1 MGFDPRQQQRV
12 TTNVDSLLAEN
23 DALRRE
29 VQRLN
34 RELDRLRQR
43 DQRDS
48 NQSQSSTGTPR
59 RITDGQVLRWGQAL
73 ARQPGWI
80 GLQSDGLE
88 RLIERLNSSGF
99 PSRLTLQQR
108 LNRLVSGLGTD
119 LMAALASSPRKT
131 RGAVQAAF
139 ALYGVRASEWLEED
153 PRRVVMDLCRR
164 QELDAD
170 SGGAGQT
177 EETRRGR
184 RTRTDRRST
193 DRRGSDRRSPHRDV
207 GPGGARSEALKVLGL
222 EPGATQQMI
231 RKAYRRLVKQHH
243 PDVGGSKA
251 AFRRVHEAYQLLL
264 G

>member
-43 DQRDS
+43 DQQDS

-59 RITDGQVLRWGQAL
+59 RITDGQVLRWGQAM

-108 LNRLVSGLGTD
+108 LDRLVSGLGTD

-170 SGGAGQT
+170 SGGSGQT

-184 RTRTDRRST
+184 RTRSDRRST
-193 DRRGSDRRSPHRDV
+193 DRRSPHRDV
-207 GPGGARSEALKVLGL
+207 GPGGARSDALKVLGL

-251 AFRRVHEAYQLLL
+251 DFRRVHEAYQLLL

>member
-59 RITDGQVLRWGQAL
+59 RITDGQVLRWGQAM

-108 LNRLVSGLGTD
+108 LDRLVSGLGTD

-153 PRRVVMDLCRR
+153 PRRVVMDLCQRL
-164 QELDAD
+164 ELDVD
-170 SGGAGQT
+170 TGWSGQT

-184 RTRTDRRST
+184 RTRTDRRS
-193 DRRGSDRRSPHRDV
+193 PHRDV
-207 GPGGARSEALKVLGL
+207 GAGGARSEALKVLGL

-251 AFRRVHEAYQLLL
+251 AFRRVHEADQLLV

>member
-34 RELDRLRQR
+34 RELDRLRLR

-59 RITDGQVLRWGQAL
+59 RITDGQVLRWGQAM

-80 GLQSDGLE
+80 GLRSDGLE

-108 LNRLVSGLGTD
+108 LDRLVSGLGTD

-153 PRRVVMDLCRR
+153 PRRVVMDLCRQ

-170 SGGAGQT
+170 SGGSGQT
-177 EETRRGR
+177 EETWRGR

-193 DRRGSDRRSPHRDV
+193 DRRSTDRRGTQPDV
-207 GPGGARSEALKVLGL
+207 GSWGARSEALKVLGL
-222 EPGATQQMI
+222 ESGATQQMI

>member
-43 DQRDS
+43 GQRNS
-48 NQSQSSTGTPR
+48 THSQSSTGTPR
-59 RITDGQVLRWGQAL
+59 RITDGQVLRWGQAM

-108 LNRLVSGLGTD
+108 LDRLVSGLGTD

-131 RGAVQAAF
+131 RWAVQAAF

-153 PRRVVMDLCRR
+153 PRRVVMDLCQR

-170 SGGAGQT
+170 SGGSGQT
-177 EETRRGR
+177 EESRRGR
-184 RTRTDRRST
+184 RTRSDRRS
-193 DRRGSDRRSPHRDV
+193 SDRRSPHRDV
-207 GPGGARSEALKVLGL
+207 GPEGARSEALKVLGL
-222 EPGATQQMI
+222 KPGATQQMI

>member
-43 DQRDS
+43 DQRHS
-48 NQSQSSTGTPR
+48 NHSQSSTGTPR
-59 RITDGQVLRWGQAL
+59 RITDGQVLRWGQAM

-88 RLIERLNSSGF
+88 RLIERLNRSGF

-108 LNRLVSGLGTD
+108 LDRLVSGLGTD
-119 LMAALASSPRKT
+119 LIDALASSPRKT
-131 RGAVQAAF
+131 RVAVEAAF

-170 SGGAGQT
+170 GAGSGQT
-177 EETRRGR
+177 EEPRRGS

-193 DRRGSDRRSPHRDV
+193 DRRSTNRDV
-207 GPGGARSEALKVLGL
+207 GPVGARSEALKVLGL
-222 EPGATQQMI
+222 ESGATQQMI

-251 AFRRVHEAYQLLL
+251 AFRRVHEAYQLLV

>member
-34 RELDRLRQR
+34 RELDRLRLR

-48 NQSQSSTGTPR
+48 NPSQSSTGTPR
-59 RITDGQVLRWGQAL
+59 RITDGQVLRWGQSM

-80 GLQSDGLE
+80 GLHSDGLE

-108 LNRLVSGLGTD
+108 LDRLVSGLGTD

-131 RGAVQAAF
+131 RVAVQAAF

-164 QELDAD
+164 QEMDAD
-170 SGGAGQT
+170 SGSSEQR

-193 DRRGSDRRSPHRDV
+193 DRRSSDRRSPHRDG

-251 AFRRVHEAYQLLL
+251 AFRRVHEAYQLLV